1 MMMSWYSMSSSA
13 MYLSLQQHFFFAFF
27 RHFLC
32 CLQLQPYPPP
42 SKKNLCDAICK
53 SRCPMRCYLIFPIN
67 ANLVKSYRTF
77 LPRIL
82 EVFTRTEDKPRIA
95 AIFTAV

>member
-1 MMMSWYSMSSSA
+1 MMMSWYRMSSSA

-27 RHFLC
+27 RHSLC

-42 SKKNLCDAICK
+42 PKKNLCGVISK
-53 SRCPMRCYLIFPIN
+53 SRNLMFSIFPIN